1 MDTVP
6 ITLTAAPEQIRALH
20 DQFTKEGLTTRQVSD
35 TKLTVYVAPMLSRDE
50 AIAFLVNN
58 R

>member
-6 ITLTAAPEQIRALH
+6 LTLTGTPEQIRALH
-20 DQFTKEGLTTRQVSD
+20 DQFTKEGLTAQRVSD
-35 TKLTVYVAPMLSRDE
+35 TKLTVYVFLLSKDE
-50 AIAFLVNN
+50 ALEVLANN

>member
-6 ITLTAAPEQIRALH
+6 ITLTGTPEQIRALH
-20 DQFTKEGLTTRQVSD
+20 DQFTKEGLTAQQVSA
-35 TKLTVYVAPMLSRDE
+35 TKLTVYVTLMSKDE
-50 AIAFLVNN
+50 AFEVLANN